1 MGAELIHRVPF
12 PFEFLLGEESVNLL
26 VTGRAEADSL
36 VSLIAWHIAL
46 VAAIMV
52 PAARDEVV
60 TSQYLLALTQT
71 APALHGREY
80 PPTHFDAQYP
90 VYLLPMNSGK
100 N

>member
-1 MGAELIHRVPF
+1 MD
-12 PFEFLLGEESVNLL
+12 LL
-26 VTGRAEADSL
+26 VAGRAEACGL
-36 VSLIAWHIAL
+36 VSLIAWDIAF

-52 PAARDEVV
+52 PAARDEVM

-71 APALHGREY
+71 APALHGLEY